1 MIPAIYITTRAMVSG
16 KRAVIPGPDLG
27 VGTVDRG
34 GIAGRCSRLRV
45 SRENA

>member
-1 MIPAIYITTRAMVSG
+1 MIPAIYITTRAVVSG

-27 VGTVDRG
+27 DDMADQG
-34 GIAGRCSRLRV
+34 GIADRCSRLRV